1 MRLTL
6 LLATL
11 GLSVAFAPT
20 RVLRPLRSDSGKLGA
35 TPGTWDLELFSPAK
49 INLFLRVVGRRPDG
63 FHDLAS
69 LFQTIDLGD
78 QLAFSLLPPS
88 AEADVL
94 TCSLED
100 LPMDGSNLVSRALD
114 LFRARTGQT
123 RYFRCFLDKRT
134 PMQAGL
140 GGGSSNAATA
150 LHAANQLCGA
160 PATNKQLIEW
170 SGELGS
176 DITFFLGLTGSAYC
190 TGRGEIIDPVTAL
203 PPTDLFV
210 IKPAAGL
217 STPLVFKTLAAS
229 EYSSCSDANPEE
241 LLRTFIEPTPTPADM
256 YINDL
261 EAPAFECLPE
271 LATIK
276 ESLLQKYGFPVARMS
291 GSGTSIFAIGEPSAC
306 SASEF
311 PGQFSA
317 EMADAG
323 IEVQVWQSRFL
334 ERAGDENQ
342 WYADP

>member
-1 MRLTL
+1 M
-6 LLATL
+6 
-11 GLSVAFAPT
+11 
-20 RVLRPLRSDSGKLGA
+20 
-35 TPGTWDLELFSPAK
+35 
-49 INLFLRVVGRRPDG
+49 
-63 FHDLAS
+63 
-69 LFQTIDLGD
+69 
-78 QLAFSLLPPS
+78 
-88 AEADVL
+88 
-94 TCSLED
+94 
-100 LPMDGSNLVSRALD
+100 
-114 LFRARTGQT
+114 
-123 RYFRCFLDKRT
+123 
-134 PMQAGL
+134 
-140 GGGSSNAATA
+140 
-150 LHAANQLCGA
+150 
-160 PATNKQLIEW
+160 
-170 SGELGS
+170 
-176 DITFFLGLTGSAYC
+176 
-190 TGRGEIIDPVTAL
+190 

-241 LLRTFIEPTPTPADM
+241 LLRTFIEPTPTPADT